1 MVRQTPNDLRK
12 ISSDALA
19 RKRQAQLD
27 EKRLASANKQ
37 ATKAIAAQSR
47 QSEREQNDLK
57 RWILEATMS
66 SQHELEIENP
76 TASHLHFLVENGIEH
91 GFALGSSSPHP
102 TDAKTLQTLVDQIK
116 EQIDHLQ
123 DQFDN
128 DLFDLGESVHDWV
141 FVNQLTAFQASLEPW
156 FGEDLDEY
164 WSFDT
169 NTADELLSHI
179 VLKIKGSRQPGKVQV
194 LQTLKGLVEKQLSA
208 DKKYRAG
215 LSELN
220 GQLKFYQSALSN
232 LRGQAQTSEVNTDV
246 VYWVS
251 WKNLK
256 ITPKNSNQSFIALLE
271 WANDHRGR
279 ASLKLIDNALL
290 RKASA
295 GEHTA
300 EFTVV
305 QKDTSK
311 TKGATDTHLNYHCS
325 LDGREV
331 LQHAPS
337 ADMFCLLMQAAGY
350 KSKLKRKQNAVWQAT
365 VSW

>member
-19 RKRQAQLD
+19 RKRQAQLG

-37 ATKAIAAQSR
+37 ANKAIAAQSR
-47 QSEREQNDLK
+47 QSQREQNELK
-57 RWILEATMS
+57 RWILEATIS
-66 SQHELEIENP
+66 SQHELEIDNP

-91 GFALGSSSPHP
+91 GFVLGSSRPHP

-116 EQIDHLQ
+116 EQVDHLQ

-128 DLFDLGESVHDWV
+128 DLFDLEKSVHGWV
-141 FVNQLTAFQASLEPW
+141 FVNKLTAFQASLEPW

-164 WSFDT
+164 WSFDKHA
-169 NTADELLSHI
+169 ADELLSHI
-179 VLKIKGSRQPGKVQV
+179 ALEIKGSRQPGKVQV
-194 LQTLKGLVEKQLSA
+194 LKALKGLVEKQLLA
-208 DKKYRAG
+208 DKKYTAG

-220 GQLKFYQSALSN
+220 GQLKLHQSALSN
-232 LRGQAQTSEVNTDV
+232 LHSQAQISEVNTDV

-251 WKNLK
+251 WKNLR
-256 ITPKNSNQSFIALLE
+256 ITPKNSEDSFIALLE
-271 WANDHRGR
+271 WASDHRGR
-279 ASLKLIDNALL
+279 ASLKLIDNALV

-300 EFTVV
+300 EFIVV
-305 QKDTSK
+305 QKDTTKSK
-311 TKGATDTHLNYHCS
+311 DATDTHLNYHCS

-331 LQHAPS
+331 MQHAPS
-337 ADMFCLLMQAAGY
+337 ADMFCLLMQATGY
-350 KSKLKRKQNAVWQAT
+350 KTQLKRKQNAVWQAT